1 MPEIFFANG
10 SELNEFLFDKCQQDS
25 ELLEL
30 IISKYTCSLSDNQLI
45 ELEDFLVNNFGDD

>member
-1 MPEIFFANG
+1 MTEMFFSNG